1 MPLLTA
7 STGKFAGA
15 AIVIT
20 RLGQGNSETKRL
32 RLWALNTQRRT
43 GNSCGIRTVL
53 TTINNERQ
61 RYFMQR
67 CRPLI

>member
-1 MPLLTA
+1 MCW
-7 STGKFAGA
+7 SEY
-15 AIVIT
+15 I

-32 RLWALNTQRRT
+32 RFWALNAQKRT
-43 GNSCGIRTVL
+43 YNSCGIRTVL